1 MPVEGQQD
9 APHAAEPADGAEVAG
24 DIEVQIEIP
33 ERISIEGLE
42 LTNTSSVHDLRR
54 ICKYFGINQSGSKK
68 KMYERIVK
76 CHMIALRRQALDAG
90 QRLYEEEMLNP
101 QEVSGPSRIPFLRV
115 RKLHELTHLPFRD
128 WCAHCVAC
136 KSRADQH
143 RRSEPEATAE
153 RTFPTIQIDL
163 MYGVDSNP
171 ILLLID
177 SWTRYVR
184 AVPMKSKSAKNI
196 SESLSAFIGELGYIE
211 TIEVAHD
218 NEPTINAAVQQ
229 TQLLRNQSGLKL
241 VDQPA
246 KNFDKGRTL
255 I

>member
-1 MPVEGQQD
+1 MVE
-9 APHAAEPADGAEVAG
+9 PREVG
-24 DIEVQIEIP
+24 
-33 ERISIEGLE
+33 GK
-42 LTNTSSVHDLRR
+42 RR
-54 ICKYFGINQSGSKK
+54 
-68 KMYERIVK
+68 
-76 CHMIALRRQALDAG
+76 L
-90 QRLYEEEMLNP
+90 
-101 QEVSGPSRIPFLRV
+101 PSLRV
-115 RKLHELTHLPFRD
+115 RLHELTHVPYHD

-143 RRSEPEATAE
+143 RQSEPETTAE

-163 MYGVDSNP
+163 MHGVDSNP

-184 AVPMKSKSAKNI
+184 AVPMKSKTAKNM

-241 VDQPA
+241 VDQRA
-246 KNFDKGRTL
+246 KNFDKGRTSMAERAIQTVRGQSKTL
-255 I
+255 VHAFWKNK